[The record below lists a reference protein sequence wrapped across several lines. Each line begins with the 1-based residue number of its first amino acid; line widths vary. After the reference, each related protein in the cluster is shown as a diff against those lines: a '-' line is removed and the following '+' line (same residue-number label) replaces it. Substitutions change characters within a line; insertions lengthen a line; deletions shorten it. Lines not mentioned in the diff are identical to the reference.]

1 MKQILVIGA
10 GRSAVILIDYLL
22 NESSKYGWVVTI
34 ADYNLE
40 LAKSASL
47 NHKNSRAIFFDVNDC
62 KQREVEIK
70 KSDIVVSMLPSNM
83 HLIVAK
89 DSEIKTILQ

>member
-22 NESSKYGWVVTI
+22 NESSKCGWIVTI

-47 NHKNSRAIFFDVNDC
+47 NQRDVKVFC
-62 KQREVEIK
+62 EYWKRSLLQKILIK
-70 KSDIVVSMLPSNM
+70 
-83 HLIVAK
+83 
-89 DSEIKTILQ
+89 